1 MVTCATVNLQKMSV
15 DIMLIILWDTKNSKI
30 KSSVRSLFYLRL
42 YDFLHTIS
50 SANLHNSIGDN
61 NLSFSLYAVET
72 LSPLSLVTAPSVSQL
87 LTILFSQ
94 TATVINNNEIEL
106 RPISVLCLEYV
117 DSILDVKKSL

>member
-1 MVTCATVNLQKMSV
+1 
-15 DIMLIILWDTKNSKI
+15 MLIILQDTKNHKI
-30 KSSVRSLFYLRL
+30 KSSVRSLFYLTL
-42 YDFLHTIS
+42 YDFFRTIS

-61 NLSFSLYAVET
+61 NLSLSLYIVET
-72 LSPLSLVTAPSVSQL
+72 LSPLSSVAAPSVSQL

-117 DSILDVKKSL
+117 DSILDVKTSL